1 MIKLT
6 ASNGEVLYGVNEYV
20 CDTPED
26 IVDLPLNCSM
36 GSTALVISTGQIYM
50 RNSEGEWILL

>member
-20 CDTPED
+20 CDTSED

-36 GSTALVISTGQIYM
+36 GSTALVISTG
-50 RNSEGEWILL
+50 